1 MAPNDRDEN
10 AAEAA
15 ASDAPAAM
23 ATRASRRRRAPD
35 PLPGLRPPV
44 RRRVDT
50 PERGIADH
58 NPLAERRRAA
68 ALEPEIVDRNPV
80 AGRRPTETRRAQ
92 RAHAGGH
99 QPRPADEQWRDQLA
113 YLDVHLQRN
122 FEIAELVV
130 EQLSLDLWL
139 LQSQVPAES
148 AAAATIAGARDQAR
162 YLLRTLANIEDSTDA
177 VVGVSRE
184 LGNGH

>member
-23 ATRASRRRRAPD
+23 ATRASRRRSAPD
-35 PLPGLRPPV
+35 PLPEFRPPV
-44 RRRVDT
+44 RRRVAT

-58 NPLAERRRAA
+58 NPLEERRRAA

-80 AGRRPTETRRAQ
+80 AGRRPTETRRTQ
-92 RAHAGGH
+92 HAHDGH
-99 QPRPADEQWRDQLA
+99 QPRPADEQWRHQLA
-113 YLDVHLQRN
+113 YLDVHLRRN

-184 LGNGH
+184 LGNSH